1 MAFSPRPVDERAPRR
16 LLLSVHDVSPRFD
29 DEVARLH
36 DLLAAAAGDAPIALL
51 VVPDFW
57 REAPIRCGSVFAR
70 RLRAWAEAGT
80 ELFLHGY
87 AHRDETMHRSPLARF
102 KARHLTAGEGEF
114 LGLDAAEARARI
126 AAGRAMIEEASGRP
140 IAGFIAPA
148 WLYGPGAVL
157 ALAQAGIPLA
167 EDHGKVWRPA
177 DGAVLARSPVITWAT
192 RTVARERSS
201 LAVAAITRRLRGP
214 RVLRVGVHP
223 GDLGSDAV
231 RRSIAA
237 TVGALGRDRIASRYA
252 DLTGEV
258 RPALLGSAPR
268 LPTRSL
274 RPQA

>member
-1 MAFSPRPVDERAPRR
+1 MAFSPRPVEERAPRR
-16 LLLSVHDVSPRFD
+16 LLLSIHDVSPRFD
-29 DEVARLH
+29 SEVARLH
-36 DLLAAAAGDAPIALL
+36 DLLLAAAGDGPIALL

-57 REAPIRCGSVFAR
+57 REAPIRPNSPFAR
-70 RLRAWAEAGT
+70 RLRQWAEAGT

-87 AHRDETMHRSPLARF
+87 AHRDECLHRAPLARF
-102 KARHLTAGEGEF
+102 KARHMTAGEGEF

-148 WLYGPGAVL
+148 WLYGPGAVQ
-157 ALAQAGIPLA
+157 ALAEAGVPLA

-201 LAVAAITRRLRGP
+201 LAVAAIARRLRGP

-237 TVGALGRDRIASRYA
+237 TVGALGRDRMHSHYA
-252 DLTGEV
+252 DLAGDLRRTS
-258 RPALLGSAPR
+258 PGSAR
-268 LPTRSL
+268 LPIRSL
-274 RPQA
+274 RPQS